1 LTRHTPHCQSPPK
14 LPRPPREGVFK
25 YLRARD
31 ARIQK
36 DSAVLARFPLSRL
49 LTLGLLILAA
59 TALIAAACSDDD
71 DDSASQAQSDQ
82 TVGSTAD
89 AAFPFT
95 FTDSADVE
103 VTLQAPARRIVSYSP
118 GATEILFAIGAG
130 DQVIAADEFSDF
142 PAATKALERV
152 AYSDPDPE
160 RALTLDPDFLIM
172 TSRQVEQAPQF
183 RRAGL
188 NVALLLEPESLDGVI
203 ENIRLLG
210 RVTGNVDQANALADD
225 MRTRIDAVIATIS
238 GSDDAAPVV
247 LYELTNDLYTAG
259 PDTFIGGM
267 LTLLG
272 ARNVAQGATSPFPQ
286 LTAEAVIDADPNV
299 VLLTDAE
306 FGESFETVA
315 ARPGWSGVSAV
326 VDQRVF
332 PLDPDLVN
340 RPGPRIV
347 DGFETMAALLYPDLF
362 E

>member
-1 LTRHTPHCQSPPK
+1 M
-14 LPRPPREGVFK
+14 LPR
-25 YLRARD
+25 
-31 ARIQK
+31 
-36 DSAVLARFPLSRL
+36 SALPRFPLSRL

-71 DDSASQAQSDQ
+71 AGPASQAAASQ
-82 TVGSTAD
+82 AD
-89 AAFPFT
+89 PAATEAAFPLT
-95 FTDSADVE
+95 FSDSADID
-103 VTLQAPARRIVSYSP
+103 VTLDAPAQRIVSYSP

-130 DQVIAADEFSDF
+130 DRVIAADEFSDF
-142 PAATKALERV
+142 PAAAAALDKV

-183 RRAGL
+183 RQAGL
-188 NVALLLEPESLDGVI
+188 NVALLIEPDTLDGVI
-203 ENIRLLG
+203 ENVRLLG
-210 RVTGNVDQANALADD
+210 RVTGNVTQANALADD
-225 MRTRIDAVIATIS
+225 MQARIDAVIAAIA
-238 GSDDAAPVV
+238 GNDDAAPVV
-247 LYELTNDLYTAG
+247 FYELTNDLYTAG

-272 ARNVAQGATSPFPQ
+272 ARNVAEGATSPFPQ